1 MKGELSMLHEII
13 GTPAMLEQTA
23 EECVEMAHACLKLA
37 RHMRGENK
45 VHKTIDE
52 MYSNLSEEI
61 ADVSICM
68 SELLSAGVISYE
80 TLDSDIIAKKER
92 MQKRIQND
100 LYMKGE

>member
-1 MKGELSMLHEII
+1 MLQEII

-68 SELLSAGVISYE
+68 SELLSSGIISYE
-80 TLDSDIIAKKER
+80 SLDSDIIAKKER
-92 MQKRIQND
+92 MRKRLQED
-100 LYMKGE
+100 FYTKGE

>member
-1 MKGELSMLHEII
+1 MLQEII
-13 GTPAMLEQTA
+13 GKPAMLEQTA

-45 VHKTIDE
+45 VHKTIEE

-80 TLDSDIIAKKER
+80 SLDSDIIAKKER
-92 MQKRIQND
+92 MQKRLQKD
-100 LYMKGE
+100 YYTKGE

>member
-1 MKGELSMLHEII
+1 MLYEVI

-23 EECVEMAHACLKLA
+23 EECIKLAHACLKLA

-45 VHKTIDE
+45 VHKTIEE

-80 TLDSDIIAKKER
+80 SLDSDIIAKKER

-100 LYMKGE
+100 LYTKGE

>member
-1 MKGELSMLHEII
+1 MLHEII

-61 ADVSICM
+61 ADVSICVG
-68 SELLSAGVISYE
+68 ELLSAGVVSHE
-80 TLDSDIIAKKER
+80 SLDSDIIAKKER
-92 MQKRIQND
+92 MRKRLQED
-100 LYMKGE
+100 FYTKGE

>member
-1 MKGELSMLHEII
+1 MLHEII

-45 VHKTIDE
+45 VYKTIEE

-68 SELLSAGVISYE
+68 DELLSAGIISHE
-80 TLDSDIIAKKER
+80 SIDSDIIAKKER
-92 MQKRIQND
+92 MRKRIQNG
-100 LYMKGE
+100 LYTKGE

>member
-1 MKGELSMLHEII
+1 MLQEII

-45 VHKTIDE
+45 VHKTIEE

-68 SELLSAGVISYE
+68 SELLSAGVISHE
-80 TLDSDIIAKKER
+80 SIDSDIIAKKER
-92 MQKRIQND
+92 MQKRLQKD
-100 LYMKGE
+100 YYMKGE

>member
-13 GTPAMLEQTA
+13 GIPAMLEQTA

-68 SELLSAGVISYE
+68 SELLSAGIISYE
-80 TLDSDIIAKKER
+80 SLDSDIIAKKER

-100 LYMKGE
+100 LYTKGE

>member
-92 MQKRIQND
+92 TQKRIQND

>member
-1 MKGELSMLHEII
+1 MLQEII

-23 EECVEMAHACLKLA
+23 EECVEMEHACLKLA
-37 RHMRGENK
+37 RHMRSENK
-45 VHKTIDE
+45 VHNTIEE

-80 TLDSDIIAKKER
+80 SLDSDIIAKKER
-92 MQKRIQND
+92 IRKRIQND
-100 LYMKGE
+100 LYTKGE

>member
-1 MKGELSMLHEII
+1 MLHEII

-45 VHKTIDE
+45 VHKTIEE
-52 MYSNLSEEI
+52 MHSNLSEEM

-68 SELLSAGVISYE
+68 DELLSAGVISYE
-80 TLDSDIIAKKER
+80 SLDSDIISKKER

-100 LYMKGE
+100 LYTKGE

>member
-1 MKGELSMLHEII
+1 MLHKII

-45 VHKTIDE
+45 VYKTTEE

-61 ADVSICM
+61 ADVSICID
-68 SELLSAGVISYE
+68 ELLSAGVVSYE
-80 TLDSDIIAKKER
+80 SLDSDIIAKKER

-100 LYMKGE
+100 LYTKGGE

>member
-1 MKGELSMLHEII
+1 MLHKII

-45 VHKTIDE
+45 VHKTIEE

-61 ADVSICM
+61 ADVSICV
-68 SELLSAGVISYE
+68 SELLSAGVVSHE
-80 TLDSDIIAKKER
+80 SLDSDIIAKRKR

-100 LYMKGE
+100 LYAKGGE

>member
-1 MKGELSMLHEII
+1 MLHEII

-37 RHMRGENK
+37 RYMRGENN
-45 VHKTIDE
+45 VHKTIE
-52 MYSNLSEEI
+52 EIYSNLSEEI

-68 SELLSAGVISYE
+68 DELLSAGVVSYE
-80 TLDSDIIAKKER
+80 SLDSDIIAKKER

-100 LYMKGE
+100 LYTKGE

>member
-1 MKGELSMLHEII
+1 MLQEII

-45 VHKTIDE
+45 VHKTIEE

-80 TLDSDIIAKKER
+80 SLDSDIIAKKER
-92 MQKRIQND
+92 MRKRLQKN
-100 LYMKGE
+100 YYAKE